1 MSIRRF
7 VTLAAVVV
15 VLTGS
20 SRDLGAQQTGTLHG
34 TITDQET
41 TLALRNVQ
49 IVLVELNRQTTT
61 DAAGSYQFTGVPVGP
76 VLVQIRRLG
85 YAPFNE
91 TVVIRADQTTTFDRA
106 LVQSP
111 TELTPIVVTA
121 NREMQ
126 SLADVAA
133 SVSVADSTVIQ
144 SGRTGGLNEV
154 LRYEPGIQ
162 ATSRFGLDDV
172 KLAIRGSGMRAN
184 FGVRGVAVILD
195 GVPVTEPDGQT
206 RLDIIELASARQ
218 VEVVRGPV
226 SALYGGSASG
236 GAVNIIS
243 RDAAESRGVRAK
255 AQTGSFGFEKYNG
268 GVGVSLNQSGGALV
282 NGAYT
287 RSDGFREHNQ
297 QKVTRFNLKSDY
309 RFSPRTQLAIEGN
322 TSNMDIKLPGSLT
335 LGEFDVDPYQA
346 DPGKISQDWS
356 RYDNRW
362 RAGARLN
369 QDVRLGTDIQTHTY
383 LFGGQRDLDHPIFQ
397 VVVQDLDRFQAG
409 NRSRFPLGSGR
420 NPLRGTIGFDYDQ
433 VTGTDQRY
441 VNQGGNR
448 GPLLADADIR
458 LPNIGAYGQLEAWL
472 GTRWQLTAG
481 LRYDK
486 VTYDITDNLDPAQS
500 AKTDF
505 GEFSPK
511 GTLAY
516 RANRSTS
523 FYGSVARGF
532 EPPTLAEMTASPDP
546 TETFNL
552 SLEPQR
558 LTNYELGFKT
568 LVASRLF
575 FNAAGFYTD
584 ITGEFI
590 ARSVSLGAGPPTTV
604 FENAGK
610 SRHIGVELG
619 ATALVTGWMDVAASY
634 TWSDFTLTEFT
645 GTTTAPD
652 GSQVPTDFSG
662 NRLPGVPQH
671 RVGGEVRFRPFS
683 GLTAGIGAE
692 WQSKVFVDNANT
704 DEGILWV
711 RGFGPNPSV
720 NPVPFSAV
728 PSFGL
733 INVNLMYRWRGA
745 MAFFSVENVFDK
757 VYVGN
762 IAINSA
768 DGRFYDAGA
777 GRYVSAGMQ
786 LSVWSG
792 GF

>member
-1 MSIRRF
+1 MHLRSL
-7 VTLAAVVV
+7 VPAALAFG
-15 VLTGS
+15 VLLGGTGV
-20 SRDLGAQQTGTLHG
+20 LAAQQTGTLQG
-34 TITDQET
+34 TITDQQT
-41 TLALRNVQ
+41 TLGLRDVQ
-49 IVLVELNRQTTT
+49 IVLVELNRGTTT
-61 DAAGSYQFTGVPVGP
+61 DAGGSYQFTDLPTGP

-85 YAPFNE
+85 YGPVNE
-91 TVVIRADQTTTFDRA
+91 TVVIRAGQVTALNRT

-121 NREMQ
+121 NRELQ
-126 SLADVAA
+126 SLTDVAA
-133 SVSVADSTVIQ
+133 SISVADSNAIQ
-144 SGRTGGLNEV
+144 SGRTAGLNEI

-172 KLAIRGSGMRAN
+172 KLSIRGSGMRAN

-243 RDAAESRGVRAK
+243 REAAESRGVTAK
-255 AQTGSFGFEKYNG
+255 AQTGSFGFQKYDG
-268 GVGVSLNQSGGALV
+268 GFGLALNDRGGALLR
-282 NGAYT
+282 GAYT

-309 RFSPRTQLAIEGN
+309 RFGPRTQLALEGN
-322 TSNMDIKLPGSLT
+322 TSDMDIKLPGSLT
-335 LGEFDVDPYQA
+335 LGEFDADPNQA
-346 DPGKISQDWS
+346 DPGKVRQDWA
-356 RYDNRW
+356 RLDKRW
-362 RAGARLN
+362 RAGARLT
-369 QDVRLGTDIQTHTY
+369 QDLHLGTDIQTHTY

-397 VVVQDLDRFQAG
+397 VIVQDLDRIQAG
-409 NRSRFPLGSGR
+409 HRSRIPLASGR
-420 NPLRGTIGFDYDQ
+420 NPIRGTIGFDYDQ
-433 VTGTDQRY
+433 MTGNDQRY

-458 LPNIGAYGQLEAWL
+458 LPNLGVYGQVEAWL
-472 GTRWQLTAG
+472 GQRWQLTAG
-481 LRYDK
+481 VRYDE
-486 VTYDITDNLDPAQS
+486 VTYDITDKLDPTQS
-500 AKTDF
+500 AKTNF

-511 GTLAY
+511 GTLSY
-516 RANRSTS
+516 RANESTS
-523 FYGSVARGF
+523 IYGSVARGF

-546 TETFNL
+546 NETFNTDL
-552 SLEPQR
+552 DPQR

-568 LVASRLF
+568 LLASRVLL
-575 FNAAGFYTD
+575 NGAGFYTD

-590 ARSVSLGAGPPTTV
+590 ARSVSVGGAPPTTV
-604 FENAGK
+604 FENAGT
-610 SRHIGVELG
+610 SRHLGVELG
-619 ATALVTGWMDVAASY
+619 ATALVTDWLDVTASY
-634 TWSDFTLTEFT
+634 TWSDFELTEFT

-671 RVGGEVRFRPFS
+671 RLGGEVRFRPLT

-692 WQSKVFVDNANT
+692 WQSRVFVDNANT
-704 DEGILWV
+704 EEGVLWV

-733 INVNLMYRWRGA
+733 VNVNLMYRWRGA
-745 MAFFSVENVFDK
+745 TAFLSVENVFDK

-762 IAINSA
+762 VSINAA
-768 DGRFYDAGA
+768 DGRFYDSGA
-777 GRYVSAGMQ
+777 GRYLSAGIQ
-786 LSVWSG
+786 LSVLSG